1 MDSRLVPLAQILRTN
16 TRLFRNC
23 LDGMS
28 EAQAMA
34 RPTTYTNSAGYV
46 ASHVADSRYYLLA
59 ILGLPTVNPLA
70 EFIGKARRIEEVDT
84 PPSLDVIRD
93 AWTAASHL
101 LRDRLAAIT
110 AAELEAQVE
119 TRLPLPDKSVLN
131 VTTFLSQHDS
141 FHIGQLALLRK
152 YVGLPAMRYD

>member
-1 MDSRLVPLAQILRTN
+1 MDSRVIPLAEILRMN

-46 ASHVADSRYYLLA
+46 ASHVTNSRYYLLSV
-59 ILGLPTVNPLA
+59 LGLPTTNPLA
-70 EFIGKARRIEEVDT
+70 ELTGKATRIEDIDV
-84 PPSLDVIRD
+84 PPSLAVIRD
-93 AWTAASHL
+93 AWTTASHL
-101 LRDRLAAIT
+101 LRDRLDAVT
-110 AAELEAQVE
+110 AAELEAQIE

-131 VTTFLSQHDS
+131 ITTFLSQHDS

>member
-1 MDSRLVPLAQILRTN
+1 MDARIIPLAEILRMN

-28 EAQAMA
+28 EAQSLA

-46 ASHVADSRYYLLA
+46 ASHVATSRYYLLTV
-59 ILGLPTVNPLA
+59 LGLPTANPLE
-70 EFIGKARRIEEVDT
+70 EFTGKAQRIEDVEV
-84 PPSLDVIRD
+84 PASLDVIRT

-101 LRDRLAAIT
+101 LRDRLESMT
-110 AAELEAQVE
+110 GAELEALVE
-119 TRLPLPDKSVLN
+119 TRLPLPDKSVLS
-131 VTTFLSQHDS
+131 VVTFLAQHDS
-141 FHIGQLALLRK
+141 FHIGQLSLLRK